1 MWSRAA
7 SRKQLERPLSNRI
20 EHPAMSDLKDKLRAI
35 VADVSEIDTI
45 PDETSFSELGIDSM
59 MAIEIVAEVERQYK
73 ISIPEEE
80 LKSLT
85 NFESVYQLFAH
96 RIG

>member
-1 MWSRAA
+1 
-7 SRKQLERPLSNRI
+7 
-20 EHPAMSDLKDKLRAI
+20 MSADLKEKLRAI
-35 VADVSEIDTI
+35 VAEVSEIDDI
-45 PDETSFSELGIDSM
+45 PDAKPFADLGIDSM

-73 ISIPEEE
+73 VSVPEEE

-85 NFESVYQLFAH
+85 DFQSVYDLFAK